1 MKLAMHGGG
10 SLEVSED
17 AFGAKFNEALIH
29 QVITAYMA
37 GGRAGTKAQKTRA
50 EVRGGG
56 RKPFKQKG
64 TGRARAGTT
73 RGPIWVGGGR
83 AFAAKP
89 RDYSQ
94 KVNRKMY
101 QAAMRSVFSELVRQE
116 RLILVDEIELAR
128 PKTRDLVAL
137 LKGLGL
143 ERVLILVDECTDN
156 LRLSARNLYQ
166 VEIVDIGSLNPLAL
180 VRFEKVLATAAAVKA
195 RRGASVMMVNLA
207 NEKLMSVL
215 VGPHLSEKSSRV
227 AERVKQFVFKVRR
240 DADKAQVKRAVELM
254 FDVKVTAVQVVH
266 VAGKVRRLGRSI
278 GRRQDWK
285 KAYVTLAEGQD
296 IDFHGNP

>member
-1 MKLAMHGGG
+1 MKLAIHGGG
-10 SLEVSED
+10 SLEVSD
-17 AFGAKFNEALIH
+17 DTFGAKFNEALIH

-56 RKPFKQKG
+56 RKPHKQKG
-64 TGRARAGTT
+64 SGRARAGTT

-101 QAAMRSVFSELVRQE
+101 QAAMRSVFSELLRQD
-116 RLILVDEIELAR
+116 RLIVVDEIELAR
-128 PKTRDLVAL
+128 PKTRDLVAYL
-137 LKGLGL
+137 QGLGL

-180 VRFEKVLATAAAVKA
+180 VRHEKVLATAAAVKA
-195 RRGASVMMVNLA
+195 
-207 NEKLMSVL
+207 
-215 VGPHLSEKSSRV
+215 VGERLS
-227 AERVKQFVFKVRR
+227 
-240 DADKAQVKRAVELM
+240 
-254 FDVKVTAVQVVH
+254 
-266 VAGKVRRLGRSI
+266 
-278 GRRQDWK
+278 
-285 KAYVTLAEGQD
+285 
-296 IDFHGNP
+296 

>member
-17 AFGAKFNEALIH
+17 TFGAKFNEALIH

-101 QAAMRSVFSELVRQE
+101 QAAMRSVFSELIRQE
-116 RLILVDEIELAR
+116 RLIVVDDIEIAR
-128 PKTRDLVAL
+128 PKTRDLVAYL
-137 LKGLGL
+137 QGLGL
-143 ERVLILVDECTDN
+143 QRVLILVDECKDN
-156 LRLSARNLYQ
+156 LRLSAQNLHW
-166 VEIVDIGSLNPLAL
+166 VDIVDAHSLNPLAL
-180 VRFEKVLATAAAVKA
+180 VRFEKVLATAAAVK
-195 RRGASVMMVNLA
+195 V
-207 NEKLMSVL
+207 
-215 VGPHLSEKSSRV
+215 VGERLS
-227 AERVKQFVFKVRR
+227 
-240 DADKAQVKRAVELM
+240 
-254 FDVKVTAVQVVH
+254 
-266 VAGKVRRLGRSI
+266 
-278 GRRQDWK
+278 
-285 KAYVTLAEGQD
+285 
-296 IDFHGNP
+296 